1 MKENFENNENYKN
14 FLRERAVRPPGI
26 WGNVTL
32 IHLMLYKPQIFK
44 DEVLQY
50 VFDKY
55 VITYQIIWER
65 RGQTYWKVRQFCTI
79 FYTKNIFLVV
89 A

>member
-14 FLRERAVRPPGI
+14 FLRERAVRLPGI

-65 RGQTYWKVRQFCTI
+65 RGQTY
-79 FYTKNIFLVV
+79 
-89 A
+89 

>member
-55 VITYQIIWER
+55 LITYQIIWER
-65 RGQTYWKVRQFCTI
+65 HGQTY
-79 FYTKNIFLVV
+79 
-89 A
+89 

>member
-1 MKENFENNENYKN
+1 MKEIFEHNENYKN

-65 RGQTYWKVRQFCTI
+65 RGQTY
-79 FYTKNIFLVV
+79 
-89 A
+89 